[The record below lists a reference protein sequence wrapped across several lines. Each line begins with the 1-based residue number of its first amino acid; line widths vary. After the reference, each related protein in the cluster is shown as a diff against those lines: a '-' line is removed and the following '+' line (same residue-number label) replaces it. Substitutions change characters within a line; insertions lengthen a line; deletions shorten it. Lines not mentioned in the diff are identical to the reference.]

1 MNLRQCRRLQFLI
14 YASIVVTSR
23 GRAQLRDLNM
33 SRLKKYANA
42 YNLDT
47 KGALEK
53 DEFIDALIAA
63 RQPNGCLPPNLEVRQ
78 YSYP

>member
-1 MNLRQCRRLQFLI
+1 MCLKFLI
-14 YASIVVTSR
+14 YASTPVTAG
-23 GRAQLRDLNM
+23 GRTYLRSLNM

-42 YNLDT
+42 YNIDP

-63 RQPNGCLPPNLEVRQ
+63 RQPNGCLPRVNEVRVL
-78 YSYP
+78 

>member
-1 MNLRQCRRLQFLI
+1 
-14 YASIVVTSR
+14 
-23 GRAQLRDLNM
+23 M

-42 YNLDT
+42 YNIDT

-63 RQPNGCLPPNLEVRQ
+63 RQPNGCLPPANEVRAL
-78 YSYP
+78 